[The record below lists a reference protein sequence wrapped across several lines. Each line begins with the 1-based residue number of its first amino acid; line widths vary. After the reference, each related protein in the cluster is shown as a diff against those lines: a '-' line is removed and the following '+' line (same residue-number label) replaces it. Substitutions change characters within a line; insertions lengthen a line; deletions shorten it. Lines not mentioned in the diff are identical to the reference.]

1 MIILV
6 VEISIC
12 RMKEGNMINE
22 ILERECKDNLFI
34 GTTIP
39 RETLLD
45 ILQKWEKTSGEKGEE
60 NRNSGREQE
69 VDVGISLVNYGGK
82 EG

>member
-1 MIILV
+1 M
-6 VEISIC
+6 
-12 RMKEGNMINE
+12 
-22 ILERECKDNLFI
+22 FI
-34 GTTIP
+34 GTIVP

-45 ILQKWEKTSGEKGEE
+45 ILQRWEKMSGEKGEE